1 MHTYKPSKTVKEQVE
16 YLESNKRV
24 VFNEISK
31 KEAEEILLKYNY
43 INVITPYKHRFAKKY
58 KNEVIKDS
66 NGNHI
71 YERDVDFKEYYD
83 LYINERNK
91 YPIIAAN
98 ILAFETKFKAIISN
112 IILTKNDLSDSDKLI
127 HFLDKL
133 KIQITINSSYNE
145 ERLEKMNKNID
156 NLKNAINDYAD
167 IYCFF
172 DHLSLGVLLTVYAG
186 LVPDQQKDIHRELK
200 ARNLHFGV
208 DNINDY
214 IDKVFTIVSI
224 RNTVMHCNSLEILVR
239 FYNTKDKSL
248 RSTNKRRKYKNLIES
263 LSKEKTRIK

>member
-1 MHTYKPSKTVKEQVE
+1 
-16 YLESNKRV
+16 
-24 VFNEISK
+24 
-31 KEAEEILLKYNY
+31 
-43 INVITPYKHRFAKKY
+43 
-58 KNEVIKDS
+58 
-66 NGNHI
+66 
-71 YERDVDFKEYYD
+71 
-83 LYINERNK
+83 
-91 YPIIAAN
+91 
-98 ILAFETKFKAIISN
+98 
-112 IILTKNDLSDSDKLI
+112 
-127 HFLDKL
+127 
-133 KIQITINSSYNE
+133 
-145 ERLEKMNKNID
+145 MNKNID

-248 RSTNKRRKYKNLIES
+248 RSPNNRRKYKNLIES